1 MDRRTAILA
10 SVAFVAALRRARAQ
24 PAARKVFRIGF
35 LGIADPST
43 WKSEVSALRQGL
55 RELGYEEGR
64 NIVIEFR
71 WADSDYARLPKLA
84 AELADAKVDVLVTH
98 GTPGSRA
105 AKAATTTIPIVIAA
119 VSDPVKSGLVASLA
133 RPGGNMTGN
142 SIIEIDLTSKRLDL
156 VKEFAPEASRVG
168 FLFVFGTQTEAGGR
182 AAEGQITG
190 SAATLGIRVIPFG
203 VRQRA
208 DLGEAFAAMKRE
220 RIDALLVNLD
230 AVLAANY
237 AEVSRLAI
245 QYRIPTFGGSRQF
258 IADGGLFGY
267 GANLDDAY
275 RHAAVYIDRILKGA
289 KPADL
294 PIEQPTRLEL
304 LINLKTAKALG
315 VAIPQ
320 SLLLRADEVIK

>member
-1 MDRRTAILA
+1 MDRRTVFLA
-10 SVAFVAALRRARAQ
+10 FVAFVATPRRARAQ
-24 PAARKVFRIGF
+24 PAAGKVFRIGF

-43 WKSEVSALRQGL
+43 WDSEVRALRQGL

-64 NIVIEFR
+64 NMVIEFR

-84 AELADAKVDVLVTH
+84 AELVDSKVDVLVTH
-98 GTPGSRA
+98 GTPGGRA
-105 AKAATTTIPIVIAA
+105 AKAATASIPIVIAA

-142 SIIEIDLTSKRLDL
+142 SIIEIDVTAKRLDL
-156 VKEFAPEASRVG
+156 VKEFAPGASRVG
-168 FLFVFGTQTEAGGR
+168 FLFASGTQTEAGGR
-182 AAEGQITG
+182 AAQGQIDA
-190 SAATLGIRVIPFG
+190 SAASLAVSVIRFG

-208 DLGEAFAAMKRE
+208 DLAEAFAAMRKE

-237 AEVSRLAI
+237 AEIGRLAI

-258 IADGGLFGY
+258 IAAGGLFAY
-267 GANLDDAY
+267 GVNLDDAY
-275 RHAAVYIDRILKGA
+275 RHAAVYIDRILRGA

-315 VAIPQ
+315 VVIPQ
-320 SLLLRADEVIK
+320 SLLLRADEVIR